1 MKVLMPRWHTVK
13 EVSQL
18 LGFSLSKTKMLVI
31 TGEIKSLKDGRN
43 RRIMPEWVDEYIQRR
58 IEEAE
63 RGWTR
68 AG

>member
-1 MKVLMPRWHTVK
+1 MKILMPRWHTVK

-63 RGWTR
+63 RGGTG